1 MVDTGSTIGGGKMC
15 DAPKTFTL
23 PRGVKLFSG
32 WCLWVKG
39 DTGAVSQDDTG
50 DMTVVPIK
58 PFRSFTS
65 ASVPK
70 STHDA
75 YKSSWMPM
83 FKLMEE
89 GDGVD
94 IPSDAKNLNSSEL
107 KRLYDL
113 GMEHVKKAASCVFDK
128 HAKNC
133 CNWNAST
140 WSTKVRRSSIIKNG
154 NPADLSQLPPS
165 TRYNKSHAGTSR
177 KKRRQCH
184 FPLRARRDIA
194 ADNTAT
200 KALNKMLRQSDPADP
215 GIVEQLKADCD
226 AMMEAGRKEY
236 EKRLARGETGLGD
249 GDGNR
254 VGVRPAAAA
263 TGGLR
268 SAREPGFTATL
279 AAATRAAVRPGYIP
293 ADAPIDGCGRP
304 DYSGQCGVDAGCAH
318 SELQLSP
325 HCKCKCG
332 KCVHALCAMENNL
345 HGEDNEVWCSIA
357 CKFSN

>member
-1 MVDTGSTIGGGKMC
+1 MKEAIGEATTNNGQTSADRLTVLLDECNDKMEKMIDKRLEQISVAFPVVPQNDAAGGGGSDNSNNDGYRKHHWGGKMY

-23 PRGVKLFSG
+23 PRGIKLFSG

-94 IPSDAKNLNSSEL
+94 IPSDTKNLNSLEL

-113 GMEHVKKAASCVFDK
+113 GMEHVKKVASYVFDK

-133 CNWNAST
+133 CKWNAST
-140 WSTKVRRSSIIKNG
+140 WSTKV
-154 NPADLSQLPPS
+154 
-165 TRYNKSHAGTSR
+165 
-177 KKRRQCH
+177 
-184 FPLRARRDIA
+184 
-194 ADNTAT
+194 
-200 KALNKMLRQSDPADP
+200 
-215 GIVEQLKADCD
+215 
-226 AMMEAGRKEY
+226 
-236 EKRLARGETGLGD
+236 
-249 GDGNR
+249 
-254 VGVRPAAAA
+254 
-263 TGGLR
+263 
-268 SAREPGFTATL
+268 
-279 AAATRAAVRPGYIP
+279 
-293 ADAPIDGCGRP
+293 
-304 DYSGQCGVDAGCAH
+304 
-318 SELQLSP
+318 
-325 HCKCKCG
+325 
-332 KCVHALCAMENNL
+332 
-345 HGEDNEVWCSIA
+345 
-357 CKFSN
+357 